1 MQVWPIVP
9 WLCLIQS
16 WGDFWAIFRKTQLQ
30 FLLQHVG
37 STNWSTPPG
46 NDDECYYHAMTFWK
60 FSTLWFVS
68 LNTQRYLP
76 RTFSGSCLNCPIHIP
91 WFLFEWN
98 HICGSRCRNRYHLL
112 KECHEMSR
120 IGWHGSLQNSIS
132 DDSIAVADCK
142 FAIALNMPS
151 SGVRIFR
158 PGVTLFRVFTS
169 MIQDTCITSW
179 NLLKLCNCNS
189 MTLKCVLNFFRN
201 VWGRFCFMWDM
212 VVLKPAFGASNSKAI
227 GFPRGWSSLK
237 IYIRALLW

>member
-1 MQVWPIVP
+1 MHSEWRGI
-9 WLCLIQS
+9 
-16 WGDFWAIFRKTQLQ
+16 
-30 FLLQHVG
+30 
-37 STNWSTPPG
+37 PG
-46 NDDECYYHAMTFWK
+46 YYHAMTFWK
-60 FSTLWFVS
+60 FSTLWFVP

-120 IGWHGSLQNSIS
+120 IGWHGSLPNSIS
-132 DDSIAVADCK
+132 DDSIAVADYK

-189 MTLKCVLNFFRN
+189 MTLKCVLKFFGN
-201 VWGRFCFMWDM
+201 VWGRVCFMWDM

>member
-1 MQVWPIVP
+1 MKIIDTILKHRQHHEWGWPTTWNVAE
-9 WLCLIQS
+9 S
-16 WGDFWAIFRKTQLQ
+16 YQLGVVEVRDMTIT
-30 FLLQHVG
+30 LG
-37 STNWSTPPG
+37 RATNRNKCPG
-46 NDDECYYHAMTFWK
+46 RPNSERDSLAFH
-60 FSTLWFVS
+60 TLWFVS

-132 DDSIAVADCK
+132 DDSIAVADYK

-212 VVLKPAFGASNSKAI
+212 VVPKPAFGASNSKAI
-227 GFPRGWSSLK
+227 GFPRG
-237 IYIRALLW
+237 